1 MAEQRQMYR
10 CEKCG
15 NLVEVLAGGP
25 GKLVCCGVEM
35 PLLRE
40 NTVDAA
46 VEKHVPVIAR
56 DGTTVTVTV
65 GSVAHPMQEQ
75 HYIYLIEVLTAD
87 RVYHAF
93 LQPGQEPQATFAVSG
108 EVIAA
113 REYCTLHGLWK
124 S

>member
-1 MAEQRQMYR
+1 MAEQLQVYR

-35 PLLRE
+35 QLLQE

-46 VEKHVPVIAR
+46 LEKHVPVITR
-56 DGTTVTVTV
+56 DGSTVTVSV

-75 HYIYLIEVLTAD
+75 HYIYLIELLTPD
-87 RVYHAF
+87 RVCQAF
-93 LQPGQEPQATFAVSG
+93 LQPGQQPQATFEVSG
-108 EVIAA
+108 EVLAA
-113 REYCTLHGLWK
+113 REYCTLHGLWR